1 MDKFFYK
8 TADLGGDSEKGITA
22 VLSEYEIKDSAG
34 DIIRTGAFDEFLAE
48 KAEIPALLSHEKAV
62 CIGSW
67 TKFRMEGAKLMANLE
82 IDRELSAGKDA
93 MVNISKGRYKE
104 VSIGFVV
111 RSADDYSV
119 EKREDGEY
127 GIDFRKI
134 DIFETSVVLRGAH
147 PSAVLLE
154 GRDEIIKEHDSAI
167 KESKRQEALKE
178 REKEDK
184 QFWNELGSRLNS
196 IIAK

>member
-1 MDKFFYK
+1 
-8 TADLGGDSEKGITA
+8 
-22 VLSEYEIKDSAG
+22 
-34 DIIRTGAFDEFLAE
+34 
-48 KAEIPALLSHEKAV
+48 
-62 CIGSW
+62 
-67 TKFRMEGAKLMANLE
+67 
-82 IDRELSAGKDA
+82 